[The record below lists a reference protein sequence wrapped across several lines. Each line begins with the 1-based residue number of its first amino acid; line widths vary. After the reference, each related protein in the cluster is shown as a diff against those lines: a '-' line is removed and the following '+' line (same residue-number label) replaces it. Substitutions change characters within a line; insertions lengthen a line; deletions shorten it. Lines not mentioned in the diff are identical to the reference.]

1 VGHVLTRHSHTN
13 TTPLAKKK
21 TTHPHVHVLLVNM
34 QFSSPEQLRV
44 WCGEFR
50 ALAEKVYANEPH
62 CLSYEVRAT
71 SSLTHSPHVHT
82 YIHTHMHT
90 YTHTHTYTHI
100 LTHTHTYSHILTHTH
115 THTHSHSLTHSL
127 THHSQICYDVEDR
140 TKLIIYERYAT
151 RQHLDGPHQA
161 TLRAH
166 KAAFKNTVEPVTVS
180 LTHYTESNIGHMDR

>member
-90 YTHTHTYTHI
+90 YTHTHTYS
-100 LTHTHTYSHILTHTH
+100 HTHTLTHTH
-115 THTHSHSLTHSL
+115 THSLTHSL
-127 THHSQICYDVEDR
+127 ITHRSATTWRTARSSSSTSATPLASTSMVRTRPHYAH
-140 TKLIIYERYAT
+140 TKLPSRILLSLSLCHSLTTLSPTLAIWTGRVAT
-151 RQHLDGPHQA
+151 HYS
-161 TLRAH
+161 
-166 KAAFKNTVEPVTVS
+166 VTV
-180 LTHYTESNIGHMDR
+180 

>member
-1 VGHVLTRHSHTN
+1 MSQQVFRDSKVLPYALALAGMVVGHVLTRHSHTN

-62 CLSYEVRAT
+62 CLSYE
-71 SSLTHSPHVHT
+71 
-82 YIHTHMHT
+82 
-90 YTHTHTYTHI
+90 
-100 LTHTHTYSHILTHTH
+100 
-115 THTHSHSLTHSL
+115 
-127 THHSQICYDVEDR
+127 ICYDVEDH